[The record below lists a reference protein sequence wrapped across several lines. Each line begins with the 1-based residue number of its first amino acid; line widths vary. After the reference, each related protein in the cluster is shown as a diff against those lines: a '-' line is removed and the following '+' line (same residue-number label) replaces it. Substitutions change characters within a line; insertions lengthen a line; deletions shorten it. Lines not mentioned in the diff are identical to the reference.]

1 MVAHALQ
8 EENSVKTK
16 SAVKP
21 NLLINLGHG
30 DRKGEI
36 WEFKGHLHRPG
47 IVPSTLHILLKSAL
61 LTPCDSCYMNPVG
74 SAWQAA
80 GTKWHSMYVC

>member
-1 MVAHALQ
+1 MLCKK
-8 EENSVKTK
+8 NSVKTK

-47 IVPSTLHILLKSAL
+47 IVPSTLHI
-61 LTPCDSCYMNPVG
+61 
-74 SAWQAA
+74 
-80 GTKWHSMYVC
+80 